1 MRSAIHRFKY
11 GGKGGYAKYFGY
23 EMARFADYSDVPFV
37 DFVVPVPIHRKRML
51 TRGYNQC
58 ELLAEVFAKERDE
71 VCINLLERVKNTRPQ
86 SGLKKSQ
93 REQNIKGAFALSDI
107 GIDIKGKNI
116 MVIDDIFTT
125 GSTMDECA
133 KVLKKHGAAHVYAM
147 CLSIRVQD

>member
-1 MRSAIHRFKY
+1 VRSAIHRFKY